1 MLFVVCQ
8 WHVSVNAGQ
17 NEVANR
23 ERGICVG
30 DKTLWLRSRYI
41 KKKRL
46 YLFYRACDY
55 ATILCDRQA
64 YVKRIETMKRSIL
77 VLLALWGILGI
88 HTSVRAQNLVIGS
101 RVSELKTSEYLHG
114 TLQKDRPMLIEF
126 FYSASEPCR
135 DRLPELNKLAG
146 DYAGKID
153 VLVLA
158 NEDRDRIIPLLKGE
172 NYAFAVALDDAGKTF
187 NAYGVRFVPFSVLLD
202 AKGPVLWFGHSA
214 RLTIPD
220 LEQAL

>member
-1 MLFVVCQ
+1 
-8 WHVSVNAGQ
+8 
-17 NEVANR
+17 
-23 ERGICVG
+23 
-30 DKTLWLRSRYI
+30 
-41 KKKRL
+41 
-46 YLFYRACDY
+46 
-55 ATILCDRQA
+55 
-64 YVKRIETMKRSIL
+64 MKRSIL

-88 HTSVRAQNLVIGS
+88 HSSVQAQNLVIGS
-101 RVSELKTSEYLHG
+101 RVSELK
-114 TLQKDRPMLIEF
+114 KDRPMLIEF

-202 AKGPVLWFGHSA
+202 AKGRVLWFGHSA
-214 RLTIPD
+214 RLTIVD

>member
-1 MLFVVCQ
+1 
-8 WHVSVNAGQ
+8 
-17 NEVANR
+17 
-23 ERGICVG
+23 
-30 DKTLWLRSRYI
+30 
-41 KKKRL
+41 
-46 YLFYRACDY
+46 
-55 ATILCDRQA
+55 
-64 YVKRIETMKRSIL
+64 MKRSIL

-88 HTSVRAQNLVIGS
+88 HSSVQAQNLVIGS
-101 RVSELKTSEYLHG
+101 RVSELKMSEYLHG

-202 AKGPVLWFGHSA
+202 TKGRVLWFGHSA
-214 RLTIPD
+214 RLTIGD